1 MQYRSYL
8 GLVFADFVLSH
19 YLSSTFESE
28 PFNLFKVVVLSEIK
42 LFFSKKDISINI
54 SGQDSGLNSTLI
66 FRVPDTD
73 VYSTGTDHFAT
84 ILKVHF
90 KSTPGIYSGF
100 YTMRVSL
107 CSF

>member
-42 LFFSKKDISINI
+42 LFFSKKDNSINI

-66 FRVPDTD
+66 FRVPDTEICLYWLINF
-73 VYSTGTDHFAT
+73 VMSIPLVLT
-84 ILKVHF
+84 ILQPF
-90 KSTPGIYSGF
+90 
-100 YTMRVSL
+100 
-107 CSF
+107 

>member
-66 FRVPDTD
+66 FRVPDTEIYLYWLINF
-73 VYSTGTDHFAT
+73 VMSIPLVLT
-84 ILKVHF
+84 ILQPF
-90 KSTPGIYSGF
+90 
-100 YTMRVSL
+100 
-107 CSF
+107 